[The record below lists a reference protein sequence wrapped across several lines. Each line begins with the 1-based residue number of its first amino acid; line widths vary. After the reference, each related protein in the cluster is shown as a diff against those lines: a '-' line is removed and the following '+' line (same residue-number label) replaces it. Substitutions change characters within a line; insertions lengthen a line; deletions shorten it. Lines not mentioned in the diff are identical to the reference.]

1 LQTQTRN
8 WHHEDLH
15 TCRSQNLTAENEFA
29 NHNDGVKVGWVFR
42 IRDLA
47 ILAKLVGVYDD
58 LMAVVSLTPAAL

>member
-1 LQTQTRN
+1 MQTQTPN

-15 TCRSQNLTAENEFA
+15 TCRSRSLTAENESA

-47 ILAKLVGVYDD
+47 ILAKLVGVDDD
-58 LMAVVSLTPAAL
+58 LMAVVSLTPVGL